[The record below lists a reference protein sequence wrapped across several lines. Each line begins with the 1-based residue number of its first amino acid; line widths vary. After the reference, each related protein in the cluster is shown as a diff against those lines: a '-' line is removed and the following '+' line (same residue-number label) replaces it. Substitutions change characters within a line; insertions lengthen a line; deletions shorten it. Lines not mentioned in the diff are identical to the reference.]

1 MLINNRNEES
11 CIVFDLD
18 GTLVNTWNI
27 HLKTLYETSLEIT
40 GLKHSK
46 LDIIHANKITERETL
61 STLLGKMDSEY
72 ALEFYI
78 KKFMENLNSC
88 EIEIFPGIE
97 NMLISLDDAGCK
109 IGLFTGR
116 KRDTTISLLKKL
128 KLIDY
133 FKSIITSDDVI
144 NSKPS
149 TEGLIKVIKEL
160 KGNKEKSLYI
170 GDTLTDIE
178 IARATNITS
187 IFVNW
192 NRNSISLQKNS
203 QVTIVDDSRLLLLY
217 IKNFLRINK

>member
-1 MLINNRNEES
+1 MLINNRIEES

-46 LDIIHANKITERETL
+46 LDIIRANKVTERETL
-61 STLLGKMDSEY
+61 STLLGKMDSKY
-72 ALEFYI
+72 ALNFYM
-78 KKFMENLNSC
+78 KKFIENLNLC
-88 EIEIFPGIE
+88 EIEVFPGIE
-97 NMLISLDDAGCK
+97 NILKLLNDYDCK

-116 KRDTTISLLKKL
+116 KRTTTISLLRKL

-149 TEGLIKVIKEL
+149 TEGLINVIKEL
-160 KGNKEKSLYI
+160 KGINEKSLYI
-170 GDTLTDIE
+170 GDTLTDMD
-178 IARATNITS
+178 IAREINVNS

-192 NRNSISLQKNS
+192 NRNSILLQNNL
-203 QVTIVDDSRLLLLY
+203 QETIIDDPELLLFY